1 MRTIINYFSALS
13 ILIVVASLFS
23 SCEETCPA
31 VNFTDDSITSDTVA
45 VAFDA
50 SLSSQKKNVLLEDFT
65 GVRCVNCPDGHLI
78 AASILDAYAPGRVVV
93 VGLHS
98 GELYTEPYSFG
109 THDFRTTEGDDI
121 EALVG
126 PLQFKPCGD
135 INRKLFSG
143 QTERL
148 LSRTAWAGK
157 VAAEIPDSI
166 TKVQMKIEHSFDNAT
181 RKLSLGIILQYAE
194 ALNKNLNLSVMLTES
209 GLIEPQLDQA
219 GVDSN
224 YVHRHVLRDMITPS
238 IGMPVQGV
246 KTPGH
251 ATKYVMPEFDVPA
264 SWNADSVK
272 IVSFITDADSLN
284 VMQVIEKSL
293 K

>member
-1 MRTIINYFSALS
+1 MNRIIKSFFALS
-13 ILIVVASLFS
+13 IFSVAIFS
-23 SCEETCPA
+23 ITSCKETCPA
-31 VNFTDDSITSDTVA
+31 INFTDQTISSDTVS
-45 VAFDA
+45 VPLDT
-50 SLSSQKKNVLLEDFT
+50 SLNSQTKNVLLEDFT

-93 VGLHS
+93 VGIHS
-98 GELYTEPYSFG
+98 GDLYTDPYAYG

-121 EALVG
+121 EAMVG

-135 INRKLFSG
+135 INRKLFTG

-148 LSRTAWAGK
+148 LSRTVWAGK
-157 VAAEIPDSI
+157 VAAEIPDDVP
-166 TKVQMKIEHSFDNAT
+166 KVQMKFEHTYDNAT
-181 RKLSLGIILQYAE
+181 RKLTLGIILQYAE
-194 ALNKNLNLSVMLTES
+194 ALNKNLNLSVMLTE
-209 GLIEPQLDQA
+209 GGIIEPQLDQP
-219 GVDSN
+219 GVDSF
-224 YVHRHVLRDMITPS
+224 YVHHHVLRDMITPS
-238 IGMPVQGV
+238 MGMPVQGV

-251 ATKYVMPEFDVPA
+251 ATKYLMPDFDVPA

-284 VMQVIEKSL
+284 VMQVIEKPL